1 MINKYLVRPYI
12 CCLSTCGFSKPRL
25 ASRARSGTTPRL
37 AAVAQRRFG
46 HRRGGVSA
54 GACCVR
60 RSVLA
65 FRSLGKKRKRPR
77 RAMMSN
83 LRTTSS
89 PRLAVHAAQEAMLQR
104 GMDRVVTSD
113 MDSAM
118 NDEAKIERA
127 LVDRAEEMCRARN
140 RKNRARR
147 ERKREK
153 ARAATIDALFMR
165 DGSQAVGDAVCEE
178 TAEEKADEV
187 ARRQG
192 ALHPE
197 QEAMA
202 HSLSGYAGRSDQD
215 RVMERAKECVAIM
228 KHLYERAQEECARLE
243 PGLAQANCERD
254 KATAERDAAAAER
267 DRALHG

>member
-1 MINKYLVRPYI
+1 M
-12 CCLSTCGFSKPRL
+12 
-25 ASRARSGTTPRL
+25 SRND
-37 AAVAQRRFG
+37 AAQQ
-46 HRRGGVSA
+46 
-54 GACCVR
+54 
-60 RSVLA
+60 
-65 FRSLGKKRKRPR
+65 
-77 RAMMSN
+77 
-83 LRTTSS
+83 RTTSS
-89 PRLAVHAAQEAMLQR
+89 SRLAVHAAQEAMLQR

-127 LVDRAEEMCRARN
+127 QVERAEEMCRARN

-243 PGLAQANCERD
+243 SGLAQANCERD

-267 DRALHG
+267 DIATAERDKANAERDRVNIRYVRLLAASTERDETSLGDGV

>member
-1 MINKYLVRPYI
+1 
-12 CCLSTCGFSKPRL
+12 
-25 ASRARSGTTPRL
+25 
-37 AAVAQRRFG
+37 
-46 HRRGGVSA
+46 
-54 GACCVR
+54 
-60 RSVLA
+60 
-65 FRSLGKKRKRPR
+65 
-77 RAMMSN
+77 MSN

-104 GMDRVVTSD
+104 EMHRVFMSD

-127 LVDRAEEMCRARN
+127 QVERAEEMCRARN

-153 ARAATIDALFMR
+153 ARAATIDALFMP

-202 HSLSGYAGRSDQD
+202 HSLSG
-215 RVMERAKECVAIM
+215 
-228 KHLYERAQEECARLE
+228 
-243 PGLAQANCERD
+243 
-254 KATAERDAAAAER
+254 
-267 DRALHG
+267 

>member
-1 MINKYLVRPYI
+1 MA
-12 CCLSTCGFSKPRL
+12 ST
-25 ASRARSGTTPRL
+25 SRSATLTVTIMPAWSE
-37 AAVAQRRFG
+37 
-46 HRRGGVSA
+46 RGVDVQG
-54 GACCVR
+54 
-60 RSVLA
+60 
-65 FRSLGKKRKRPR
+65 KRPR
-77 RAMMSN
+77 RAMMSK

-89 PRLAVHAAQEAMLQR
+89 PRLAVHAAHEAMLQR

-127 LVDRAEEMCRARN
+127 QVERAEEMCRARN

-243 PGLAQANCERD
+243 SGLAQANCERD

-267 DRALHG
+267 DTATAERDDFARRLAEAESVSGALARTSAARHCPADKNRDEEEENGEEEVE